1 MAIKLFRHSAEVDV
15 YLASMQQRFDVLRE
29 VSTLQAE
36 RMHHQRRI
44 REIDAR
50 LERLQAPLRNAL
62 DALQP
67 KPTTAPAGERGAA

>member
-1 MAIKLFRHSAEVDV
+1 MSLKLFRHTSEVNV

-50 LERLQAPLRNAL
+50 LERLAAPLRNAL
-62 DALQP
+62 AAIKDGG
-67 KPTTAPAGERGAA
+67 TTPPEAA